1 MEQLARDFA
10 DAASFFTV
18 WVREAHPGGNYA
30 QPQNIE
36 TRRQYA
42 QDCCAADN
50 AEIPVIVDDMQG
62 TLHRRLGSFP
72 NAVYMID
79 GRGQVAYRANWTDH
93 REVRRVL
100 ERLREADE
108 RFERKVNAGMPL
120 WSEEM
125 LRKLP
130 DDPTQDLRDSFA
142 VWGVRGQLRRAGALP
157 RRGAR

>member
-1 MEQLARDFA
+1 
-10 DAASFFTV
+10 
-18 WVREAHPGGNYA
+18 
-30 QPQNIE
+30 
-36 TRRQYA
+36 
-42 QDCCAADN
+42 
-50 AEIPVIVDDMQG
+50 MQG

-120 WSEEM
+120 QSEEM

-142 VWGVRGQLRRAGALP
+142 VWESAGNYGEPERFHGEERAEQMRAQYERLTGMKTVRPQRTPAGD
-157 RRGAR
+157 G